1 VARSKANEPTLI
13 AAPAARDTF
22 AATAVREVKVVTE
35 TIIVDDMM
43 DEFLE
48 DDMDE
53 QLEPNLEPPP
63 QPRQAPVIKSSVVKR
78 ISTPKVVDTFSYNNN
93 NINFS
98 VDMDF
103 VKLKQGKTLNLS
115 T

>member
-13 AAPAARDTF
+13 ASPAAKDTF

-48 DDMDE
+48 DDDDE
-53 QLEPNLEPPP
+53 QLEPKLEPPP

-78 ISTPKVVDTFSYNNN
+78 ISTPKVDDTFSYNNN
-93 NINFS
+93 NINFG

-103 VKLKQGKTLNLS
+103 IKLKHGKF
-115 T
+115 